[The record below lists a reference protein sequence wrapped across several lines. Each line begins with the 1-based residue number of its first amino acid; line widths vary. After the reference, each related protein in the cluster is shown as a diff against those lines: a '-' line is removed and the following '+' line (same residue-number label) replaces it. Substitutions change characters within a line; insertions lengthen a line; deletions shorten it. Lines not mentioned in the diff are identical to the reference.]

1 MVSFGKES
9 SSQSGQQV
17 VNRFDPNNL
26 QSQGFITRADPKAE
40 QIGQAV
46 DFELPNKVVDPIDAK
61 QFFNTTQDA
70 ILNPLSNLQL
80 NEAQQN
86 LINLTQQG
94 ATGQAA
100 VRGIDPSF
108 EGILQ
113 ATSPALVEMGKDRA
127 AGLANLA
134 QNVVIP
140 QQRQAIDER
149 GQDIDATLTAAGLNT
164 GREQS
169 SLNAFLDLIALTQDQ
184 AVVTGSNRGSSSG
197 FNFGLFGSDANL
209 KYNIKTV
216 TNALE
221 VL

>member
-9 SSQSGQQV
+9 SNQSGQQV

-26 QSQGFITRADPKAE
+26 QSQGFVARTDPKAE

-80 NEAQQN
+80 NKAQQN

-113 ATSPALVEMGKDRA
+113 ATSPSLVQMGKDRA
-127 AGLANLA
+127 AGLSNLA

-184 AVVTGSNRGSSSG
+184 AVVTGSNRGDSSG

-209 KYNIKTV
+209 KYNIKTI

>member
-1 MVSFGKES
+1 MVSVGSQK
-9 SSQSGQQV
+9 SSQSGEQALT
-17 VNRFDPNNL
+17 RFDPNTE
-26 QSQGFITRADPKAE
+26 QSQGFINRVDPKAE
-40 QIGQAV
+40 AIGKPV
-46 DFELPNKVVDPIDAK
+46 DFQLPNKVVDPIDAK

-134 QNVVIP
+134 QHVVIP

-149 GQDIDATLTAAGLNT
+149 GQDIDATLSAAGLNT
-164 GREQS
+164 GRQQADI
-169 SLNAFLDLIALTQDQ
+169 NAFLDLIALTQEVP
-184 AVVTGSNRGSSSG
+184 VVLGRNRGSASG
-197 FNFGLFGSDANL
+197 WNFGISDINL
-209 KYNIKTV
+209 KQNIQDM
-216 TNALE
+216 NNIWE
-221 VL
+221 QI

>member
-1 MVSFGKES
+1 MVSVGSSKGS
-9 SSQSGQQV
+9 SSGTQTVS
-17 VNRFDPNNL
+17 RFNPNNP
-26 QSQGFITRADPKAE
+26 QSQDFMDISAQRGQNIADPV
-40 QIGQAV
+40 GL
-46 DFELPNKVVDPIDAK
+46 ELPDKVIDPIDAK

-113 ATSPALVEMGKDRA
+113 ATSPALVQMGKDRA
-127 AGLANLA
+127 AGLSNLA

-140 QQRQAIDER
+140 QQGQMLGQRE
-149 GQDIDATLTAAGLNT
+149 QDINATLSAAGLNT
-164 GREQS
+164 GREQAG
-169 SLNAFLDLIALTQDQ
+169 LNSFLDLVALSQD
-184 AVVTGSNRGSSSG
+184 VPVILGRNSGNSSSKG
-197 FNFGLFGSDANL
+197 FGLG
-209 KYNIKTV
+209 
-216 TNALE
+216 
-221 VL
+221 